1 MEMNRT
7 ATLECQRGG
16 GVSRTASEAMP
27 RAGSAAER
35 TEGNS
40 GHGRGSWPSSPS
52 PSQPRGEGSLQAPGL
67 GEGQESSSASKLHAF
82 RGTVRTSAGCS
93 ALKCAKKNQTK
104 KPTTQKTN
112 KTKNN
117 PHQTKIKKTHPN
129 CFNHADGKGAEA
141 EHFVAVI
148 SSI

>member
-104 KPTTQKTN
+104 KN
-112 KTKNN
+112 NN
-117 PHQTKIKKTHPN
+117 PKNQQNQKQPTPNQKKKPTLIASIMQTAKELRQSTLWQ
-129 CFNHADGKGAEA
+129 
-141 EHFVAVI
+141 
-148 SSI
+148 